1 MGNDTPS
8 NTAGNATGE
17 ILLYHS
23 NGSTSTISAG
33 FDSIATTTKAVK
45 IDTGLSVV
53 NSIETTTGYIYARA
67 GSIWAGT
74 TASEVAER
82 DVGARAG
89 SGNIYLYAAAATTG
103 DKGLYTSSATNG
115 GAQILTVN

>member
-23 NGSTSTISAG
+23 DGGTSTISAA

-53 NSIETTTGYIYARA
+53 NSIETTTGFLYVRK

-74 TASEVAER
+74 TASTAGDR

-103 DKGLYTSSATNG
+103 NRGL
-115 GAQILTVN
+115 